1 MNKLSF
7 ILFFFTGFIFSQN
20 SDEVKTITINYNKDS
35 IANYIQSFTDQNY
48 RRIQRLEEFK
58 FNNPGY
64 EFKRIKK
71 DKIIELYD
79 VIDGEYFFAET
90 MNTGS
95 AITIKS
101 NTLYNGG
108 SLGLN
113 IQGQNM
119 NVGVW
124 DAGSAL
130 STHNEFPNNKIVV
143 SDASTPDDH
152 ATHVSGTIGAKGIQ
166 ANLRGIAFDS
176 TILSYDWNND
186 LTEMLSAATNSGLL
200 VSNHSYTISS
210 ALSKWLFGAYDT
222 RARSFDQT
230 CFTAFNYLPV
240 LAAGNDRNDFQDTVL
255 GPYLNEKGGYNLIR
269 GMANAKNVLTVG
281 AVSQVNNNTN
291 PANISMSGFS
301 SWGPT
306 DDGRIKPDLVAK
318 GVQVR
323 STLSS
328 SNTAFGFQDG
338 TSMAAPAVSGG
349 LILLQQY
356 HNSLFNNYM
365 RAATLKG
372 LALHTTNEAGFFQG
386 PDYRFGWGLLNVE
399 KAAILIRNKSQNIE
413 IISENTL
420 SNNTSYT
427 LNVVA
432 TGVSPLIA
440 SISWTDRAGIA
451 NNTNTIDPLN
461 SNLIN
466 DLDLRVFKDGVEY
479 FPWTLDPVNPDD
491 PAIRSTDNFRDN
503 FEKIEI
509 DTPVVGN
516 YQIVVSHK
524 GSLSSGSSQNFS
536 LIVSGVNQT
545 LSTANFNGNLINI
558 YPNPT
563 SDKLFVNTSDVTV
576 SQYEVYD
583 LQGRLVKSAKVND
596 LKSFDIDL
604 NDIFSGMYLVQI
616 YSNNGVSS
624 HKIIKK

>member
-1 MNKLSF
+1 MNKFSF

-20 SDEVKTITINYNKDS
+20 SAEVKTITINYNKDS

-71 DKIIELYD
+71 DKILELYD

-176 TILSYDWNND
+176 TILSFDWTND

-230 CFTAFNYLPV
+230 CFQAFNYLPV

-281 AVSQVNNNTN
+281 AVTQVNNNTN
-291 PANISMSGFS
+291 PANIVMSGFS

-328 SNTAFGFQDG
+328 SNTASGFQDG

-372 LALHTTNEAGFFQG
+372 LALHTTNEAGFFRG
-386 PDYRFGWGLLNVE
+386 PDYMFGWGLLNVE

-432 TGVSPLIA
+432 TGTSPLIA

-451 NNTNTIDPLN
+451 NNTNAIDPLN

-479 FPWTLDPVNPDD
+479 FPWTLDPANPGD
-491 PAIRSTDNFRDN
+491 PAIRTTDNFRDN

-524 GSLSSGSSQNFS
+524 GSLTGSSQNFS

-545 LSTANFNGNLINI
+545 LSTTNFNVNLINI

-563 SDKLFVNTSDVTV
+563 SNILFVNTSDVTV

-624 HKIIKK
+624 HKIIKNN

>member
-176 TILSYDWNND
+176 TILSYDWNSD
-186 LTEMLSAATNSGLL
+186 LAEMLLAATNSGLL

-210 ALSKWLFGAYDT
+210 ALSNWLFGAYDT
-222 RARSFDQT
+222 RARQFDQT
-230 CFTAFNYLPV
+230 CFQAFNYLPV

-281 AVSQVNNNTN
+281 AVTQVNNNTN
-291 PANISMSGFS
+291 PANIVMSGFS

-328 SNTAFGFQDG
+328 SNTAFGFEDG

-386 PDYRFGWGLLNVE
+386 PDYMVGWGLLNVE

-479 FPWTLDPVNPDD
+479 FPWTLDPVNPGD

-516 YQIVVSHK
+516 YQIIVSHK
-524 GSLSSGSSQNFS
+524 GSLTGSSQNFS

-545 LSTANFNGNLINI
+545 LSTTNFNGNLLNI

-563 SDKLFVNTSDVTV
+563 SDKLFVNTSVVTV
-576 SQYEVYD
+576 SKYEVYD

-596 LKSFDIDL
+596 LKSFHIDL

-616 YSNNGVSS
+616 YSNNGVSY
-624 HKIIKK
+624 HKIIKNN